1 MSEEIQRTLHER
13 LERQSKHG
21 TGDDWVAG
29 YVSAMSEALHL
40 IVRADGVNYTGCR
53 TFNLRHVT
61 SDDLTGILPIDLP
74 DDVNSVGMVRRLR
87 GEES

>member
-1 MSEEIQRTLHER
+1 MSAATQRKLHDM
-13 LERQSKHG
+13 LEKSVKYG
-21 TGDDWVAG
+21 VNDNWSAG
-29 YVSAMSEALHL
+29 YESGLSSALHL
-40 IVRADGVNYTGCR
+40 MVAEDGVNHTGCR